1 MKCLLAQTNKARH
14 LNLWPNCKPCWGHH
28 KLSLIWDCIIG
39 LKVTVAFPDRA
50 KRVFQWRNKLL
61 SLRTSLL
68 SIVELA
74 WVLSII
80 MGITRPVSHV
90 KHHSYPDLKNFGI
103 QGPMIRNPLK
113 NKLNATHGVALIKL
127 WGVLF
132 FKSYSHLNHFCAF

>member
-39 LKVTVAFPDRA
+39 LKVTVAFSDRA

-80 MGITRPVSHV
+80 MGLTRLVLHV
-90 KHHSYPDLKNFGI
+90 KHHSYPDIKNVGI
-103 QGPMIRNPLK
+103 PLK
-113 NKLNATHGVALIKL
+113 NKLNDTHCVALIKL

-132 FKSYSHLNHFCAF
+132 FKSYSHLNYFCAF